1 MEKADME
8 KRKLARAKAKSKA
21 KAKAKATATAT
32 AKIKQS
38 IKQIVNVNVAEVKK
52 KTTRRKKSADGG
64 QQPPPPPP
72 RILAPTP
79 QPFAQYLYPNSP
91 PPSQISPPVLADLS
105 RQKAHLDRKSQH
117 GTGDLMSVAP
127 LNQPI
132 GQETAQDEAK
142 RIRELE
148 VKRKEFIKSRLE
160 DMLGKRIDA
169 EISDK
174 TKAKIVASAV
184 KQSDDDA
191 EVMAVMSDMIDAVIA
206 KNPKLRRKLIL
217 REATPP
223 SPVVEADLED
233 EPPAQL
239 GMTTEERLAVGQP
252 TKRGRRTKPE
262 LKETFEM
269 KAEDPKVLARLMKR
283 QEREQKEQERE
294 DNEARSATKVLEA
307 RAIERNAL
315 TEAVRADVIN
325 PLMAMGTAELITMGY
340 VRPRGQGQFNSPSM
354 SMTQDEIDR
363 GMGMATARPATLD
376 EDFEAFTDELDR
388 KAFSDFRK
396 EQREEEQ
403 RARRQIA
410 FDLANPPMRFTG
422 GGAMEVVRSNPPATP
437 FYDKFGGGGG
447 GGGAE
452 E

>member
-64 QQPPPPPP
+64 QPPPPPPP

-79 QPFAQYLYPNSP
+79 QPFAQYLYPNQP

-105 RQKAHLDRKSQH
+105 RQKAHLASKSQH

-160 DMLGKRIDA
+160 DLLGRRIDGQ
-169 EISDK
+169 ISDK
-174 TKAKIVASAV
+174 TKAKIVSSAV
-184 KQSDDDA
+184 RTSDDDA
-191 EVMAVMSDMIDAVIA
+191 EVMAVMSDMIDAVVA
-206 KNPKLRRKLIL
+206 KNPKMRNKLKL

-223 SPVVEADLED
+223 SPVVDADLED

-239 GMTTEERLAVGQP
+239 GMTAEERLAVGQP
-252 TKRGRRTKPE
+252 TKRGRRSKPE

-269 KAEDPKVLARLMKR
+269 KANDPKVLARLLKR
-283 QEREQKEQERE
+283 QEREDKQ
-294 DNEARSATKVLEA
+294 ARSATKVLEA
-307 RAIERNAL
+307 RVIEANAL
-315 TEAVRADVIN
+315 TEAVKADVVN
-325 PLMAMGTAELITMGY
+325 PLMGIGTGELITMGF
-340 VRPRGQGQFNSPSM
+340 VRPRGQGQFNSPTMGM
-354 SMTQDEIDR
+354 SQDEIDR
-363 GMGMATARPATLD
+363 GMGITTARPATLD
-376 EDFEAFTDELDR
+376 EDFEAYTDELDR
-388 KAFSDFRK
+388 KEFADFKK
-396 EQREEEQ
+396 EQRAEEQ
-403 RARRQIA
+403 RAREQIA
-410 FDLANPPMRFTG
+410 FDLANPPMRFPG
-422 GGAMEVVRSNPPATP
+422 GGAMEVVRSNPPDVP
-437 FYDKFGGGGG
+437 FYNKFGGGGG
-447 GGGAE
+447 GGGGGGE

>member
-1 MEKADME
+1 MEKADAE
-8 KRKLARAKAKSKA
+8 KRKSARAKAKA
-21 KAKAKATATAT
+21 KLKAKATATAT

-52 KTTRRKKSADGG
+52 KKTTRRKKSGGG
-64 QQPPPPPP
+64 QLPPPPPP

-79 QPFAQYLYPNSP
+79 QPFAQVIYSNQP

-105 RQKAHLDRKSQH
+105 RQKAHLESKSQH

-142 RIRELE
+142 RFRELE

-160 DMLGKRIDA
+160 DLLGKRIDA

-184 KQSDDDA
+184 RTSDDDA
-191 EVMAVMSDMIDAVIA
+191 EVMAVMSDMIDAVVA
-206 KNPKLRRKLIL
+206 KNPTKKRNKLRL

-223 SPVVEADLED
+223 PSPVVDADLED

-239 GMTTEERLAVGQP
+239 GMTAEERLQVGQP
-252 TKRGRRTKPE
+252 TKRGRRSKPE

-269 KAEDPKVLARLMKR
+269 KANDPKILARLLKR
-283 QEREQKEQERE
+283 QEREDKQ
-294 DNEARSATKVLEA
+294 ARSATKVLEA
-307 RAIERNAL
+307 RVIEANAL
-315 TEAVRADVIN
+315 TEAVKADVVN
-325 PLMAMGTAELITMGY
+325 PLMGIGTGELITMGY
-340 VRPRGQGQFNSPSM
+340 VRPRGQGQFNSPTMGM
-354 SMTQDEIDR
+354 SQDAIDA
-363 GMGMATARPATLD
+363 GMGIASARPATLD
-376 EDFEAFTDELDR
+376 EDFEIYAEELDR
-388 KAFSDFRK
+388 KAFKDF
-396 EQREEEQ
+396 QAEQ
-403 RARRQIA
+403 RAEERRRQQQIA
-410 FDLANPPMRFTG
+410 FDLANPPMRFRG
-422 GGAMEVVRSNPPATP
+422 EGQMEVVRSNPLDVP
-437 FYDKFGGGGG
+437 FYNKFGGGG